1 MVLPRKTRIL
11 QTGKNLRKKSG
22 MNRMATSSV
31 QNDLSGNE
39 LYNWN
44 FFAREYVADPL
55 AINFTT
61 GHTMLTFDNK
71 ERLKFLDAKKPHSI
85 DFVDGQIYMLGKF
98 SEFFHAIYEKGR
110 QPHPKYLLKTLE
122 FLTHELEFKRAEAE
136 ENKS

>member
-1 MVLPRKTRIL
+1 
-11 QTGKNLRKKSG
+11 
-22 MNRMATSSV
+22 MATSSFPA

-71 ERLKFLDAKKPHSI
+71 DRLKFLDAKKPHSI

>member
-1 MVLPRKTRIL
+1 MVARRNGPLHQKS
-11 QTGKNLRKKSG
+11 LRKKPR
-22 MNRMATSSV
+22 MNRMTTPSA

-39 LYNWN
+39 MYHWT
-44 FFAREYVADPL
+44 FFARQYIADPI

-71 ERLKFLDAKKPHSI
+71 DRMAFLDAKKPHSI

-98 SEFFHAIYEKGR
+98 SEFFQAIYSTGH

-122 FLTHELEFKRAEAE
+122 FLSQELEFKRAEAE
-136 ENKS
+136 